1 MKKTFFSIAVLAAAF
16 HFTGC
21 YDAIFYN
28 IRNEVPLEDGIINGY
43 TNSIVRYQKD
53 GKEFLYL
60 QNGTVYYKQ
69 ISNETGELTAN
80 QSHDAWEEDKTAPGG
95 LEYSYYDE
103 KFSGTY
109 SCVLASDEKYIY
121 MLGAT
126 PEYDQDNGRNVLKN
140 FTLYYSDGTKWEEIP
155 AVNEIIRA
163 YEGTLKDTHYMMD
176 ASIQLFCT
184 NAPKKEH
191 RKAYIRIGGGS
202 PYHTDVSSK
211 QEYGSFDK
219 NDSGVMNCGII
230 KLDGPDTTAA
240 VIPVGSGK
248 IGGLEKTGAGKNTLS
263 AVYANDTIYFLDY
276 VAASTNETKDADA
289 TWIYFGEGD
298 KLKSL
303 AKEAE
308 VIESLGSITV
318 LKENSETET
327 EEIDLLEAFLSK
339 KTYYELDG
347 QNNKVEIALSAKIT
361 DENTKTK
368 SISVWSDS
376 GTYYCL
382 AGEKGSQKPE
392 VFSPVSTSGCDDDI
406 LSLCVT
412 NDAVILGTFEEGA
425 YYVATEDGKPAES
438 TSSFPEG
445 MKNADTVMCEPYIV
459 RVLFCTDPSLGATDR
474 GSALYSA
481 LQFRYTESVAS
492 ASYKNVGLWSY
503 YSSRGNWNKE

>member
-1 MKKTFFSIAVLAAAF
+1 MKKTLFSIALLAAAF
-16 HFTGC
+16 YLTGC

-69 ISNETGELTAN
+69 ISDENGKLTAN

-103 KFSGTY
+103 EFSGTY
-109 SCVLASDEKYIY
+109 SCILASDENYLY

-140 FTLYYSDGTKWEEIP
+140 FTLYYSDGTKWEKIP

-163 YEGTLKDTHYMMD
+163 YESTLKDTHYMMD

-184 NAPKKEH
+184 NAPQKAH

-202 PYHTDVSSK
+202 PYYTDVSSK
-211 QEYGSFDK
+211 QVYGNFEK
-219 NDSGVMNCGII
+219 NENGVMNCGII
-230 KLDGPDTTAA
+230 ELDGPDTTAA
-240 VIPVGSGK
+240 VIPEGAGK

-276 VAASTNETKDADA
+276 VAASTNETKNADA
-289 TWIYFGEGD
+289 TWIYFGDGD

-303 AKEAE
+303 
-308 VIESLGSITV
+308 
-318 LKENSETET
+318 
-327 EEIDLLEAFLSK
+327 
-339 KTYYELDG
+339 
-347 QNNKVEIALSAKIT
+347 
-361 DENTKTK
+361 
-368 SISVWSDS
+368 
-376 GTYYCL
+376 
-382 AGEKGSQKPE
+382 E
-392 VFSPVSTSGCDDDI
+392 VFSIPSVKPESLVSTSGCDDDI

-412 NDAVILGTFEEGA
+412 KDAVILGTFEEGA

-445 MKNADTVMCEPYIV
+445 MKNADTVMCDPYIV
-459 RVLFCTDPSLGATDR
+459 RVLFCTDPSLGATES

-503 YSSRGNWNKE
+503 YSFRGNWNKE

>member
-1 MKKTFFSIAVLAAAF
+1 MKKTLFSIAVFAAAF
-16 HFTGC
+16 VSTGC

-53 GKEFLYL
+53 GAEFLYL
-60 QNGTVYYKQ
+60 QNGNIYYKQ
-69 ISNETGELTAN
+69 ISDENGGLTAN
-80 QSHDAWEEDKTAPGG
+80 QSHDKWKEDKTAPGG

-103 KFSGTY
+103 EFSGTY
-109 SCVLASDEKYIY
+109 SCILAADENYLY
-121 MLGAT
+121 LLGAT

-140 FTLYYSDGTKWEEIP
+140 FTLYYSDGTKWEKIP
-155 AVNEIIRA
+155 AVNEIIKT

-184 NAPKKEH
+184 NAPQKEH

-202 PYHTDVSSK
+202 PYYTDVSEK
-211 QEYGSFDK
+211 QNYGDFNRNGD
-219 NDSGVMNCGII
+219 VINCGII

-240 VIPVGSGK
+240 VIPEGTGK

-263 AVYANDTIYFLDY
+263 AVYANDTVYFLDY
-276 VAASTNETKDADA
+276 VAASTNETKNDDAA
-289 TWIYFGEGD
+289 WIYFGDGE

-303 AKEAE
+303 A
-308 VIESLGSITV
+308 VSSIASAA
-318 LKENSETET
+318 SET
-327 EEIDLLEAFLSK
+327 L
-339 KTYYELDG
+339 
-347 QNNKVEIALSAKIT
+347 
-361 DENTKTK
+361 
-368 SISVWSDS
+368 
-376 GTYYCL
+376 
-382 AGEKGSQKPE
+382 
-392 VFSPVSTSGCDDDI
+392 VSTSGCDDDI

-438 TSSFPEG
+438 TSSFPDK
-445 MKNADTVMCEPYIV
+445 MKNADTVMCDPYIV
-459 RVLFCTDPSLGATDR
+459 RVLFCTDPSLGATET

-492 ASYKNVGLWSY
+492 ASYKNTGLWSY
-503 YSSRGNWNKE
+503 YSARENWNKE